1 MSKFIIE
8 IRTKGFTA
16 ARKGFKEIEQGS
28 KKAKNATD
36 KQRTATAG
44 LRRQIGALR
53 NNMLLVTFATVG
65 FTRAIGSFVN
75 ASRQFEDVKTRLVGL
90 TGGVENAEKAFK
102 AFNEVAATTPFMLD
116 DVVNAGAQ
124 LQAFG
129 VNAEV
134 TLRAVTDLAAYM
146 GSTATEAANALGRAF
161 AGGAGAADILR
172 DKGILNIIKDTQGLE
187 DLSKTTLPQFR
198 QALLRTLVDP
208 AARIEGSSERM
219 ADTLTGAISNM
230 MDAVVR
236 FQASVGDLFKPSLIE
251 AAKATEAF
259 FRALD
264 IQSLANFTRHIA
276 ALGIALTVYNAKAL
290 VAMVRTVNF
299 SKALRASVIG
309 LVAVA
314 IDQILKYTGAFQ
326 ANTTAV
332 NTNSQGIQNA
342 TMNMN
347 QYINTLGQSNM
358 VLEKNTELQKVQES
372 LMNKLF
378 VINMQNNGAT
388 DQQLKIAQLVL
399 DSEKLLTQAFGDRLV
414 FQKGVSLENGVLALS
429 VNNITNEEDAF
440 LKVVQKGFDIQKT
453 NITQNKDMAMSAQQL
468 GSAFSQVGN
477 NLRQLSDEGL
487 SAERKFAI
495 LLKTLGTV
503 LSLGK
508 TTSAGGAAISAFA
521 SLFAHTGGLIKNNGI
536 QRFATGGMINS
547 VGGGGGVDN
556 VPIMAQAGE
565 FVMRRSAVERIGIQ
579 NLADMNSGGSS
590 SGLTINIAGDMVG
603 DEDHVRTKVLPA
615 IREELRREANA

>member
-16 ARKGFKEIEQGS
+16 AKKGFKEIEQGS

-36 KQRTATAG
+36 KQRQATAG

-90 TGGVENAEKAFK
+90 TGGVENAERAFK

-146 GSTATEAANALGRAF
+146 QSTATEAANALGRAF

-187 DLSKTTLPQFR
+187 DLSKTTLPEFR
-198 QALLRTLVDP
+198 KALLRTLVDP
-208 AARIEGSSERM
+208 AARIEGSSKRM

-259 FRALD
+259 FRAID
-264 IQSLANFTRHIA
+264 IQSIANFTRHVT
-276 ALGIALTVYNAKAL
+276 ALGVALTLYNAKASAVGVL
-290 VAMVRTVNF
+290 AF
-299 SKALRASVIG
+299 AISKL
-309 LVAVA
+309 LE
-314 IDQILKYTGAFQ
+314 YTGAFQ

-342 TMNMN
+342 TMSMN

-358 VLEKNTELQKVQES
+358 VLEKNTNLQKIQES
-372 LMNKLF
+372 LLNKLF
-378 VINMQNNGAT
+378 LISAQNRGA
-388 DQQLKIAQLVL
+388 DEQYLKSRQLIFDA
-399 DSEKLLTQAFGDRLV
+399 ERLLTSALKDKVQVL
-414 FQKGVSLENGVLALS
+414 KSESLSTGNLIVEVNELNGEKVQLS
-429 VNNITNEEDAF
+429 AQEQQF
-440 LKVVQKGFDIQKT
+440 LSIVKEGFNIQKT
-453 NITQNKDMAMSAQQL
+453 NITQSKDMAMSAQQL
-468 GSAFSQVGN
+468 GSAFSQVGL
-477 NLRQLSDEGL
+477 NLRALGQEGL
-487 SAERKFAI
+487 SAEKKFGI
-495 LLKTLGTV
+495 LLRTLGTV

-508 TTSAGGAAISAFA
+508 TTSAGGAAVSAFA
-521 SLFAHTGGLIKNNGI
+521 SLFAHTGGLIQNNGI
-536 QRFATGGMINS
+536 QRFATGGM
-547 VGGGGGVDN
+547 VQGQDN

-565 FVMRRSAVERIGIQ
+565 FVMRRSAVDRIGIQ
-579 NLADMNSGGSS
+579 NLASMNSGGGGG
-590 SGLTINIAGDMVG
+590 GLTINIAGDMVG